1 MRNRFLSNNR
11 ALAILHDFAMIPVA
25 WMGAYWLR
33 YNLGPVPTEQ
43 LHIALQSLVV
53 LVVIQAIAFRY
64 YGLYR
69 GVWRFASIPDLIRIV
84 KAVLVGMAF
93 SAVVIFLLTRMEGV
107 PRSVFPLYGLLLV
120 TFLGSSRLAVRWSK
134 DHRIYQGD
142 GRRVLIV
149 GAGKAGEMLVR
160 DLLRSRDELYELVG
174 FVDDSIRKQGR
185 EIHGVRVLSAC
196 DEMIHLAESLD
207 VDLIVL
213 AVPSATSSQMR
224 RLVSLCEKTGVPFR
238 TLPPMDRLMSG
249 QVTLNQLREVSIDDL
264 LGREPVVLDW
274 QAIKLELEGKKVL
287 VSGAGGSIG
296 SELCRQIARLTPSH
310 LILLDSSEFNLYSI
324 EMEILKSF
332 PKLQISRCL
341 NDVVDR
347 AAIDKIFERS
357 RPEVTFHAAA
367 YKHVPMLEDQIRE
380 AARNNVLGT
389 RIMAEMADQYRCEA
403 FVMISTDK
411 AVNPANVMGT
421 SKRAA
426 EIFCQ
431 NLNQRSKTRFVT
443 VRFGNVLGSA
453 GSVVPLFKQQIEAGG
468 PVTVTHR
475 EITRYF
481 MTIPEACQ
489 LILQASV
496 MGGGGEIFVLDMGEP
511 IKISYLAEQMIH
523 LSGKVPGED
532 IDIIYTGLR
541 PGEKLYEELF
551 HEKEALQ
558 STGHAKILLA
568 RYREFEWKRLG
579 DVMDS
584 LHQACL
590 EYDEARLR
598 LLLKE
603 LVPEWTG
610 ADVVAEGV
618 TDTVL
623 LPKQDSGV
631 SAESDSPTIH

>member
-1 MRNRFLSNNR
+1 
-11 ALAILHDFAMIPVA
+11 MIPVA
-25 WMGAYWLR
+25 WIGAYWLR
-33 YNLGPVPTEQ
+33 YNLGSIPADQ
-43 LHIALQSLVV
+43 LYVALKSLVV
-53 LVVIQAIAFRY
+53 LLAVQAVAFRY

-69 GVWRFASIPDLIRIV
+69 GVWRFASVPDLIRIV
-84 KAVLVGMAF
+84 KAALVGMAF
-93 SAVVIFLLTRMEGV
+93 SAIAIFLLTRMEGV

-120 TFLGSSRLAVRWSK
+120 SFLGASRLLVRWSK
-134 DHRIYQGD
+134 DHCIYRGD

-160 DLLRSRDELYELVG
+160 DLLRSRDELYEPVG
-174 FVDDSIRKQGR
+174 FVDDRIITQGR
-185 EIHGVRVLSAC
+185 EIHGVRVLGSC
-196 DEMIHLAESLD
+196 DEIVDFAERLD

-213 AVPSATSSQMR
+213 ALPSASSHQMR
-224 RLVSLCEKTGVPFR
+224 RLVGLCEKTSVPFR
-238 TLPPMDRLMSG
+238 TLPPIDRLMSG
-249 QVTLNQLREVSIDDL
+249 QVTLNLLREVSIDDL
-264 LGREPVVLDW
+264 LGREPVALNW
-274 QAIKLELEGKKVL
+274 QAIELELKGKKVL
-287 VSGAGGSIG
+287 VTGAGGSIG
-296 SELCRQIARLTPSH
+296 SELCRQIARLEPSH

-324 EMEILKSF
+324 EMELMKSF
-332 PKLQISRCL
+332 PKLQVGRCL

-347 AAIDKIFERS
+347 AAIEKIFGRF
-357 RPEVTFHAAA
+357 RPEIIFHAAA

-389 RIMAEMADQYRCEA
+389 RVMAEVADQNGCEA

-431 NLNQRSKTRFVT
+431 NLNQRSQTRFVT

-453 GSVVPLFKQQIEAGG
+453 GSVVPLFQQQIEAGG

-496 MGGGGEIFVLDMGEP
+496 MGKGGEIFVLDMGESV
-511 IKISYLAEQMIH
+511 KISFLAEQMIL

-532 IDIIYTGLR
+532 IDIVYTGLR

-558 STGHAKILLA
+558 STPHDKILLA
-568 RYREFEWKRLG
+568 RYREFDWERLTG
-579 DVMDS
+579 VLDGIGV
-584 LHQACL
+584 ACNT
-590 EYDEARLR
+590 YDEDELR
-598 LLLKE
+598 GLLGE
-603 LVPEWTG
+603 LVPEWSGYSSEQPQPLKRVTG
-610 ADVVAEGV
+610 NTSSPA
-618 TDTVL
+618 
-623 LPKQDSGV
+623 SG
-631 SAESDSPTIH
+631 STILH